1 MKIWIWVKITK
12 LDLMSNPMTICY
24 LLIEITELIPIE
36 SSSLKKLNK
45 KIMKAY
51 KSKEQFKEV
60 KEK

>member
-1 MKIWIWVKITK
+1 
-12 LDLMSNPMTICY
+12 MSNPMTICY

-51 KSKEQFKEV
+51 KLKEQFKEV

>member
-51 KSKEQFKEV
+51 KLKEQFKEV